1 MTDFISSIVKEA
13 IHKQYQIEAE
23 PLISSPAGEFG
34 DFATN
39 IAFMLAKE
47 LKKAPNEIAGQ
58 IAGAINHP
66 DVEMSRAV
74 NGFVNLTMASG
85 FWVKQLSNV
94 SQDFAKGEKKN
105 QKVQVEF
112 ISANPTGPLTLGN
125 ARGGYTGDVLARVLD
140 HLGYDVT
147 REYYFND
154 AGTQIGLLKESF
166 EAAKAGDDSKEVQY
180 KGSYIKELVEL
191 SKNSGEDS
199 SKWLTSTIFEQYI
212 KPAIEKM
219 GVVFNEYFNE
229 SSLKQQYKTVIDL
242 LKKDNLVHEKDGAL
256 WLKSTKFGD
265 ERDRVLEKSSGDVTY
280 LGNDLAYH
288 FNIFEQRKFDRA
300 IKVWGADHAG
310 QVPSLRLAVGHLF
323 PDKFLDFVILQW
335 VRLMRNGQEVKMSK
349 RAGTYVTVEELIDEV
364 GSDVA
369 RFFFLMRSA
378 DTAMDFDLDL
388 AKEQSQKNP
397 LFYVMYS
404 YARANS
410 IMEQAKLRRFSPV
423 STVEDLT
430 GIEKALIRQISQLP
444 QILEEIRQDYG
455 VHRLTFF
462 GIETA
467 KLFHDLYEAEKII
480 DLDKAEASKKL
491 YLIQQYITFMEVYFS
506 LLGVTPVKKMVR
518 GEE

>member
-1 MTDFISSIVKEA
+1 
-13 IHKQYQIEAE
+13 
-23 PLISSPAGEFG
+23 
-34 DFATN
+34 
-39 IAFMLAKE
+39 
-47 LKKAPNEIAGQ
+47 
-58 IAGAINHP
+58 
-66 DVEMSRAV
+66 
-74 NGFVNLTMASG
+74 
-85 FWVKQLSNV
+85 
-94 SQDFAKGEKKN
+94 
-105 QKVQVEF
+105 
-112 ISANPTGPLTLGN
+112 
-125 ARGGYTGDVLARVLD
+125 
-140 HLGYDVT
+140 
-147 REYYFND
+147 
-154 AGTQIGLLKESF
+154 
-166 EAAKAGDDSKEVQY
+166 
-180 KGSYIKELVEL
+180 
-191 SKNSGEDS
+191 
-199 SKWLTSTIFEQYI
+199 
-212 KPAIEKM
+212 
-219 GVVFNEYFNE
+219 
-229 SSLKQQYKTVIDL
+229 
-242 LKKDNLVHEKDGAL
+242 
-256 WLKSTKFGD
+256 
-265 ERDRVLEKSSGDVTY
+265 VLEKSSGDVTY